1 MNAVLTPFRQLVDRK
16 LWPLAILLIAALA
29 AVPFLLAK
37 DDAPPAVPL
46 ASTGVA
52 ATTAE
57 SATQPIVTLG
67 QAADREASRK
77 VLGSRK
83 NPFKP
88 AVAAKKADAGDAAT
102 TTTTATSGGGSGD
115 ADKGGSSGGDSGAS
129 SGGSPVTGGGAP
141 VVGVS
146 PAAPAVKK
154 RTYELFQL
162 KIRFGSTSSEDL
174 ANRSV
179 KRLTALPAMAN
190 PVLVYLGLKNDQKTA
205 VFLVDASTLV
215 VGDGK
220 CVPSPTNC
228 QNLEL
233 KKGQTAF
240 VDTLDAEGNSTA
252 QYQLDY
258 VKVLKKTTTDAKAAK
273 AARRAVAR
281 GGRDALRANISRVNG
296 WDYDPETGVLVE
308 PSDED

>member
-1 MNAVLTPFRQLVDRK
+1 MNALLTPFRQLVDRK

-29 AVPFLLAK
+29 AVPVLLSK
-37 DDAPPAVPL
+37 DDGAGTVTPI
-46 ASTGVA
+46 ASTG
-52 ATTAE
+52 TA
-57 SATQPIVTLG
+57 SPAGAVDSPTQPIVSLG
-67 QAADREASRK
+67 APADREAARK
-77 VLGSRK
+77 VLGARK

-88 AVAAKKADAGDAAT
+88 AVSAKKADAAKT
-102 TTTTATSGGGSGD
+102 TTTTT
-115 ADKGGSSGGDSGAS
+115 
-129 SGGSPVTGGGAP
+129 TGGAKADEKTTGGTGGATTDA
-141 VVGVS
+141 VS
-146 PAAPAVKK
+146 GTDTTTGIAPTVVKK

-162 KIRFGSTSSEDL
+162 KIRFGSTSTDDL

-190 PVLVYLGLKNDQKTA
+190 PVLIYLGLKSDQRTA
-205 VFLVDASTLV
+205 VFMVDANTLV
-215 VGDGK
+215 VGDGR
-220 CVPSPTNC
+220 CVPSPSDC

-240 VDTLDAEGNSTA
+240 IDVLGEGGLSTA

-258 VKVLKKTTTDAKAAK
+258 VKVLKRTTTDAKAAR
-273 AARRAVAR
+273 AARKAVAK

-308 PSDED
+308 PEGDA